1 MSFILFQRRFVLLA
15 VVLLA
20 MSLSV
25 HAKEE
30 SKKVFQTNDSKKP
43 NYLANRRALVGP
55 DCVLNSVFN
64 GKSVGLANTLSDI
77 ENLFSENL
85 DDSASYAYVA
95 SATSGGDILG
105 VKDMRNYYAR
115 GTEAG
120 FALCVV
126 GKGVGVDIGGRFK
139 IQFYRDGSRVG
150 EAATSQQSGNT
161 GLGIG
166 VVGFSGNASQS
177 LMFLSATA
185 PGEFNEIRLCE
196 SSGVS
201 ITVAAALKIKY
212 AFVGKPKDYTLTL
225 NPDNGIAKYPEL
237 SKRKVTLSC
246 PDDSAVIDT
255 DLNNDAPMALN
266 AFLLVTSKPIQ
277 INLHCED
284 GKEALPAN
292 TDIGFR
298 IVPPKQLISVSLLK
312 LQMTVTFYDRNG
324 AEVGSLK
331 TADGGLV
338 SVKVGDFSS
347 QDREIVVRAP
357 AAFSSVKIETGLKAG
372 VSLESVPKLKY
383 AFIRMAP
390 DLASHHCAINA
401 TANIVIS
408 GSEFLLQSN
417 PHIKVKWKL
426 CEHPDGSKVRLDGN
440 EVSGLDK
447 DGDYVFT
454 ATAEDGCA
462 DTTVIHKGLTY
473 KPEEHGVRILVNKGG
488 ANTYSLSDRTGF
500 SLLNVLG
507 HQQGGNAILTPSLSD
522 FVSVNPGLDVAGNKA
537 IIGVKST
544 KGERINLPNKEMVVG
559 FVVSAKATALNAD
572 VLSFFNIKLYD
583 KGKEVTTAGGVT
595 RDWQVVS
602 AGLVGSAGSQKM
614 RLCIRVPHDT
624 EFDEV
629 ALFKSG
635 VANVSLSQLRV
646 YYAYVCDAGQDN
658 ATIND
663 IYGSTVVSVRNTNAS
678 YDWKQCKFFNVAT
691 ISSGYENIGN
701 LIDDDID
708 SYVSMPMGVKVGGCT
723 LAVNVG
729 RTVNP
734 GQQLVVVMKKSASL
748 LGVNLLNV
756 LKVSTYGEDKENEI
770 EHDSNWKLLDASVIG
785 GRQLCYMVINPSKP
799 FTQVRITQANP
810 VQFGMSLDLCALV
823 IRTDMNDDGSLSRR
837 NAERLILNEDQSLNV
852 QKEYKDADMVLYRKF
867 STNKWNSLVLPVNM
881 TLRQVREAFG
891 VGTRLSEFYGLLDN
905 CIYFHELSA
914 PGSDDEVFLKKNT
927 PYVIRPTQEPTLHD
941 LNTGTGVEAT
951 EKECYFATG
960 INYTNEDCRVSCT
973 TGKYGKLSFTGT
985 YAYMDGDNHP
995 HPVSGDFVLKGG
1007 DMWRLVKD
1015 HKTKAY
1021 HCWVVASGQQ
1031 CEKVKM
1037 AMFSSFPREGKTTD
1051 VRVVD
1056 ADEQRDGENAKI
1068 HTINGVYVGNRS
1080 VSELSPGVYIINN
1093 KKVIKKR

>member
-30 SKKVFQTNDSKKP
+30 SKKVFQTNDSQKP

-64 GKSVGLANTLSDI
+64 GKSVGLANTLSNI

-85 DDSASYAYVA
+85 DDYASCAGAAGV
-95 SATSGGDILG
+95 TSGRDIDILG
-105 VKDMRNYYAR
+105 VKDMRNYYAQ

-120 FALCVV
+120 FALCGE

-150 EAATSQQSGNT
+150 EAATAQQSGNT

-177 LMFLSATA
+177 LVFLSATA

-246 PDDSAVIDT
+246 PADSAVIDT
-255 DLNNDAPMALN
+255 DLNNDTPMAFN
-266 AFLLVTSKPIQ
+266 SLVAVVPKPIQ
-277 INLHCED
+277 IKLHCED

-298 IVPPKQLISVSLLK
+298 IVLSKKPLTASLFK
-312 LQMTVTFYDRNG
+312 LPMTVTFYDRNG
-324 AEVGSLK
+324 DKVGYLK
-331 TADGGLV
+331 TAEGGLV
-338 SVKVGDFSS
+338 SVKVGDLSS

-357 AAFSSVKIETGLKAG
+357 AAFSSVKIETGFEAG
-372 VSLESVPKLKY
+372 LLLESVPKLKY

-401 TANIVIS
+401 TADIVIS

-507 HQQGGNAILTPSLSD
+507 HRQGGNAILTPSLSD

-678 YDWKQCKFFNVAT
+678 YDWKQCKFFNVAR

-770 EHDSNWKLLDASVIG
+770 EHVSNWKLLDASVIG

-810 VQFGMSLDLCALV
+810 VQIGMSLDLCALV

-891 VGTRLSEFYGLLDN
+891 VGTRLSEFRGLSDN
-905 CIYFHELSA
+905 CIYFDELSA

-927 PYVIRPTQEPTLHD
+927 PYVIRPTQEPTLREF
-941 LNTGTGVEAT
+941 NTGTGVET
-951 EKECYFATG
+951 TKKECYFATG
-960 INYTNEDCRVSCT
+960 INYTNEVGRVSCT
-973 TGKYGKLSFTGT
+973 TGKYGKLSFKGT
-985 YAYMDGDNHP
+985 YACKDADN

-1007 DMWRLVKD
+1007 DMWRLVKV
-1015 HKTKAY
+1015 HRTKAY

-1037 AMFSSFPREGKTTD
+1037 VMFSSFPREGKTTD

-1080 VSELSPGVYIINN
+1080 VSELSPGVYVINN

>member
-30 SKKVFQTNDSKKP
+30 SKKVFQTNDSQKP

-64 GKSVGLANTLSDI
+64 GKSVGVANTLTNI

-85 DDSASYAYVA
+85 DDYASYAGAAGV
-95 SATSGGDILG
+95 TSVRGILG

-120 FALCVV
+120 FALCGG

-139 IQFYRDGSRVG
+139 IQFYRDGSFVG

-161 GLGIG
+161 GLGVG

-177 LMFLSATA
+177 LVFLSATA

-196 SSGVS
+196 SSGVN

-212 AFVGKPKDYTLTL
+212 AFVGKPKDYTLTS
-225 NPDNGIAKYPEL
+225 NADNGIAKYFEL

-246 PDDSAVIDT
+246 NHPAVIDY
-255 DLNNDAPMALN
+255 DLNDDVPI
-266 AFLLVTSKPIQ
+266 AFNGFLFEKSKPIQ

-298 IVPPKQLISVSLLK
+298 IVPPKQLISASLFK

-324 AEVGSLK
+324 AEVGSLN
-331 TADGGLV
+331 TAEGGLV

-357 AAFSSVKIETGLKAG
+357 AAFSSVKIETGFEAG
-372 VSLESVPKLKY
+372 LLLESMPKLKY

-417 PHIKVKWKL
+417 PDIKVKWKL

-447 DGDYVFT
+447 DGNYVFT

-583 KGKEVTTAGGVT
+583 KGKEVSTAGGVT

-602 AGLVGSAGSQKM
+602 AGLVGSEGSQKM

-663 IYGSTVVSVRNTNAS
+663 IYGSTVVSVQNTNAS
-678 YDWKQCKFFNVAT
+678 YDWKRCVFFNGVS
-691 ISSGYENIGN
+691 IGSGYENIGN

-708 SYVSMPMGVKVGGCT
+708 SYVSMPMGVNVGGCT

-770 EHDSNWKLLDASVIG
+770 EHVSNWKLLDASVIG

-799 FTQVRITQANP
+799 FTQVRITQALP
-810 VQFGMSLDLCALV
+810 VQVSMSLDLCALV

-837 NAERLILNEDQSLNV
+837 NAERLILDEDQSLNV

-891 VGTRLSEFYGLLDN
+891 MGTRLSEFRGLLDN
-905 CIYFHELSA
+905 CIYFDELSA

-941 LNTGTGVEAT
+941 LNTGTGVETT

-985 YAYMDGDNHP
+985 YAYKDANN

-1015 HKTKAY
+1015 RHMTKAY

-1031 CEKVKM
+1031 CEKVRM

-1080 VSELSPGVYIINN
+1080 VSELSPGVYVINN